1 MKPQQ
6 IIDKLKLAEKS
17 ILVAASAGSDSM
29 VLLDGLYRNGID
41 VVACYIDHGQR
52 PEETEIE
59 KDLLAN
65 YCAERDIAFV
75 IQHIDLAAFGSGE
88 NKQAFFRT
96 QRYALLSKQA
106 ELLEIATVATGHHQ
120 DDQAET
126 QLMRLI
132 KNYDIM
138 SYTGIVPLQQL
149 TAEVKLIRPLL
160 EVRKGDILA
169 YAERFDVPYA
179 QDSTNMSDAY
189 FRNRVRNETM
199 PVFEAENQHFVP
211 EFIEKM
217 TDFVTYQEYL
227 QGQLRQAM
235 VETFPPTNVID
246 QAAFMAFLKQY
257 EHSLQKLIIPVL
269 LQAFLG
275 YEGKIKQEKVK
286 EIMACL
292 MAYPIKT
299 KVSIDESTSF
309 GVQYGKIFLTKE
321 DGSVGEDISMRLTL
335 GENII
340 GSYHIICST
349 EEAIASD
356 PWTTIIVP
364 EEVFATGVY
373 LRLPAKT
380 DYLPLKQGRKKLNR
394 LYIDEKVLPHERFKQ
409 LVLATDHGCVI
420 YDVRTGKIGFL
431 PLNDQNEAG
440 ISKSIYLHIK
450 KRANR

>member
-6 IIDKLKLAEKS
+6 IIDKLRLAEKS

-29 VLLDGLYRNGID
+29 VLLDALYRNGID

-52 PEETEIE
+52 PEEAEAE
-59 KDLLAN
+59 KELLAN
-65 YCAERDIAFV
+65 YCTERSIDFV
-75 IQHIDLAAFGSGE
+75 IQHIDLAALRSGD
-88 NKQAFFRT
+88 NKQAFFRA
-96 QRYALLSKQA
+96 QRYALLSQQA
-106 ELLEIATVATGHHQ
+106 EMLGIPTVATGHHQ

-160 EVRKGDILA
+160 DVRKGDILT
-169 YAERFDVPYA
+169 YVETFDLPYA
-179 QDSTNMSDAY
+179 HDSTNMSHAY

-217 TDFVTYQEYL
+217 ADFVTYQEYL
-227 QGQLRQAM
+227 QAQLQQTMR
-235 VETFPPTNVID
+235 EHFPQTNVIEQTD
-246 QAAFMAFLKQY
+246 FIAFLKRY

-269 LQAFLG
+269 LQQFLG

-286 EIMACL
+286 EIIACL
-292 MAYPIKT
+292 MEYPRKT
-299 KVSIDESTSF
+299 KIGLDEQASL

-321 DGSVGEDISMRLTL
+321 DGSVGEDISMRLSL

-340 GSYHIICST
+340 GSYHVICST

-356 PWTTIIVP
+356 PWTTIVVP
-364 EEVFATGVY
+364 AQIFETGVY
-373 LRLPAKT
+373 LRLPEKT
-380 DYLPLKQGRKKLNR
+380 DYLPLKKGNKKLNR
-394 LYIDEKVLPHERFKQ
+394 LYIDEKILPHERFKH
-409 LVLATDHGCVI
+409 LVLVTDNGRVI

-431 PLNDQNEAG
+431 SSGEQNDEV
-440 ISKSIYLHIK
+440 IPKSIYLHIK
-450 KRANR
+450 KRANQ